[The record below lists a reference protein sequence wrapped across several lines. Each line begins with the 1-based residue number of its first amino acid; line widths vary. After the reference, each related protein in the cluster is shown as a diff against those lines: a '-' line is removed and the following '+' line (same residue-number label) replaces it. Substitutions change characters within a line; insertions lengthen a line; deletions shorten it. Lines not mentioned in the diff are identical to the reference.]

1 MQKVVQNNYTW
12 ENLAQQILDVV
23 EEYRKENL
31 KEEARNI
38 QLSDMYHY
46 LKNGDKVY
54 KQIAFLSENI
64 IPLEVA
70 KNNPKT
76 YEEAL
81 INLVKANLYQKNM
94 QVIILQRERGEESYY
109 KNDHE
114 YTGIIVVDKGAIQ
127 VAYYVDRGSYDFDSF
142 DAMEK
147 LVKYGV
153 DVKKMK
159 IENYID
165 LNKDIRHI
173 VKKYNAV

>member
-1 MQKVVQNNYTW
+1 MYNQYELFEKAA
-12 ENLAQQILDVV
+12 LS
-23 EEYRKENL
+23 YRKENL
-31 KEEARNI
+31 KEEARDI

-46 LKNGDKVY
+46 LKKGDKVY

-127 VAYYVDRGSYDFDSF
+127 VAYYVDRGSYDSDSF

-147 LVKYGV
+147 LVNASNEYGV

-159 IENYID
+159 IENHID
-165 LNKDIRHI
+165 LNKDIRYI
-173 VKKYNAV
+173 VEKYNTV